1 MIEEGCG
8 SIASLANGLSQSV
21 CPASSAGWFAAIH
34 FPQRGAHPEE
44 PERLR
49 ESNQPGVYGKAVEF
63 LKRVVG

>member
-8 SIASLANGLSQSV
+8 SIASLANGLPQPV
-21 CPASSAGWFAAIH
+21 CVKWMAAIH

-49 ESNQPGVYGKAVEF
+49 ESNQPGIYGKAA
-63 LKRVVG
+63 